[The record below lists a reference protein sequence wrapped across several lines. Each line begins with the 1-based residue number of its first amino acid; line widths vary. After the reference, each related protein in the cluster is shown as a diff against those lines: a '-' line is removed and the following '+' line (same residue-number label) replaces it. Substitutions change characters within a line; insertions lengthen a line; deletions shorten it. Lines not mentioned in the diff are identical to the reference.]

1 MPVSNVLVVRS
12 PFVAR
17 TVKAVRAI
25 TSEDSH
31 IFIGMV
37 IGISAAHCFGICRYP
52 TAVNG
57 RALGE
62 ERLEE
67 ISNGE
72 PLVEDD
78 YIALAELIDFA
89 TAERC

>member
-1 MPVSNVLVVRS
+1 MPMPNVLTVRS

-17 TVKAVRAI
+17 TLKAVRAI
-25 TSEDSH
+25 TSDDGH
-31 IFIGMV
+31 LFIGMV
-37 IGISAAHCFGICRYP
+37 IGVSTADCFGICRYL